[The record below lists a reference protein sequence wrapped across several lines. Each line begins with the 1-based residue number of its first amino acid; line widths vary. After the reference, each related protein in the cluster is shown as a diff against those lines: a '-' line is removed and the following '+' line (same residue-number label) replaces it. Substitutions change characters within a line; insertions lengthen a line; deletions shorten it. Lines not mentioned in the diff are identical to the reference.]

1 MRSFYI
7 RFILHPLF
15 MLQVKCVPL
24 FLDYAYIYMGKLQ
37 HAVHGKLMQ
46 PDYIEQVRKA
56 IGRNK

>member
-7 RFILHPLF
+7 KYVLHPLF
-15 MLQVKCVPL
+15 MFMVRRVPL

-37 HAVHGKLMQ
+37 HAVQGKLMQ

-56 IGRNK
+56 LKK